1 MKRRFLT
8 ILTASILL
16 LGFAGTTSAAG
27 TSADANV
34 TTPQTDL
41 PGWAY

>member
-8 ILTASILL
+8 ILTASILI
-16 LGFAGTTSAAG
+16 LGFAGTSSVAANG
-27 TSADANV
+27 NV
-34 TTPQTDL
+34 TTPQNDL